1 MTHARFAAAFLS
13 IAFCA
18 VSASAQEA
26 PHGEKWN
33 LMLITDG
40 QRAGAGVSAVMD
52 SETACKAA
60 ASVLVNPN
68 RGEPHWDRI
77 AYCVNAAT
85 GDTITI
91 RRN

>member
-1 MTHARFAAAFLS
+1 MIRKALALACFAALCGTA
-13 IAFCA
+13 AA
-18 VSASAQEA
+18 AQQA
-26 PHGEKWN
+26 PDAGKWN